1 MKRRD
6 LEENFD
12 NREKETLKTHDTAT
26 WQHDHIFGLDR
37 HQAGEKRTHW
47 VIGLTIVTMIVELV
61 AGYLTG
67 SMALTADGWH
77 MSTHAAALSI
87 SAFAYAFARRNAGN
101 PRFTFGTGK
110 VGPLGGFASAVA
122 LAIVALLMAAESLH
136 RLAEPV
142 PVRFREAILVAV
154 IGLIVNVVSAWL
166 LRAQDHHHHGHE
178 HGHHHGHDDHRDHNL
193 QAAYLHVLADA
204 LTSLTAIVA
213 LTCGM
218 FLGWVWMD
226 PLMGVVGSVIIA
238 IWARGLLKDTA
249 KVLLDAEENQSRK
262 RRIRELLS
270 EEKGLEIVDLHLW
283 RVGSTK
289 LGCIISL
296 VTHNPQPSEHYKR
309 LLETMPELAHLTVEI
324 NHCRV
329 CPK

>member
-1 MKRRD
+1 MA
-6 LEENFD
+6 
-12 NREKETLKTHDTAT
+12 THDTTT
-26 WQHDHIFGLDR
+26 WQHDHIFGLDAR
-37 HQAGEKRTHW
+37 QAGEKRTHW

-87 SAFAYAFARRNAGN
+87 AAFAYAFARRNAGN

-110 VGPLGGFASAVA
+110 VGSLGGFASAIA
-122 LAIVALLMAAESLH
+122 LAIVSFLMAVESLH

-142 PVRFREAILVAV
+142 PVRFQEAILVAV
-154 IGLIVNVVSAWL
+154 IGLVVNVVSAWL
-166 LRAQDHHHHGHE
+166 LRAHDHHHHKHDHE
-178 HGHHHGHDDHRDHNL
+178 HHHKQGHHQDHNL
-193 QAAYLHVLADA
+193 RAAYLHVLADA

-238 IWARGLLKDTA
+238 MWAKGLLKDTA
-249 KVLLDAEENQSRK
+249 KVLLDAEENQSHQGK
-262 RRIRELLS
+262 IRELLS
-270 EEKGLEIVDLHLW
+270 GETGLEIVDLHLW
-283 RVGSTK
+283 RVGPK
-289 LGCIISL
+289 DLGCILSL
-296 VTHNPQPSEHYKR
+296 VTHHPQPSEYYKR
-309 LLETMPELAHLTVEI
+309 LLAPMQELAHLTMEV
-324 NHCRV
+324 NHCRA
-329 CPK
+329 CPE